1 MQKIKALFTNKY
13 FVLTLWFGLSTIAA
27 LKQVLM
33 HSINNYALYKW
44 SWFHLVEQKN
54 IYLHYPELFF
64 DCHHYGPFFGLIIAP
79 FAMLPDAVGVMLWSI
94 FNTWIL
100 YKAVTMLPLDPK
112 KQLMVLLIC
121 AHELMTSSFSVQVNP
136 FVTALIL
143 FSFIFIRKEKDFWA
157 ALMIMIGTYIKL
169 YGIVGLAFFF
179 FSDHKLKLIWGLVFW
194 TVVLMALTMLVSS
207 PHFVIQ
213 SYYDWYHSLA
223 AKDIENNASRMQD
236 IGVKG
241 LLRRIFGLQ
250 LSDLVVLIPGAIVF
264 LTSYIRFD
272 KFESVQFQLL
282 ILASTLIFPIIFS
295 SSSESP
301 TYIIAFLGVAIW
313 YMNLDRPVTKFEI
326 SLIIFAIV
334 ITSFSPS
341 DLFPRYLSEHVT
353 KKYGLK
359 ALPVF
364 MVWLKIIYETWMRD
378 FKVTKCEESKMTAL
392 TTTH

>member
-13 FVLTLWFGLSTIAA
+13 FVLSLWFGLSTIAA

-54 IYLHYPELFF
+54 IYLHYPELFY

-94 FNTWIL
+94 FNTWVL

-143 FSFIFIRKEKDFWA
+143 FSFIFIRKERDFWA
-157 ALMIMIGTYIKL
+157 ALVIMIGTYIKL

-241 LLRRIFGLQ
+241 LLRRIFDLQ
-250 LSDLVVLIPGAIVF
+250 LSDLVVLVPGVIVF
-264 LTSYIRFD
+264 LTSYIRID
-272 KFESVQFQLL
+272 KFKSVQFQLL

-313 YMNLDRPVTKFEI
+313 YMNLDRPVTNFEI
-326 SLIIFAIV
+326 FLIIFAVV

-341 DLFPRYLSEHVT
+341 DLFPRYLSEHIT

-364 MVWLKIIYETWMRD
+364 IIWLKMIYETWTRD
-378 FKVTKCEESKMTAL
+378 FNKEETPILAAA
-392 TTTH
+392 